1 MVIMRR
7 LLVFIGLMIFTT
19 SLCSAQKKPII
30 LLFPVQPGTGAASAD
45 AVEATAALK
54 TYFRETGKSEIA
66 DFDKESPLVL
76 RAVREGKLSES
87 DLVGVPAPEARLSI
101 GKILGVDMVAAGDV
115 GIKDGSVS
123 VSLWLGDVA
132 TTRIWKNAASASIG
146 TSGDLDKAKSNA
158 LQSAASTVVYAVA
171 AEALKDVKVSG
182 GDASGGG
189 AVVTPSDFALP
200 PPDVGT
206 YLTTAELYVR
216 SGDLANAIE
225 SYRDAVNADPTNLDI
240 RLRLAQLYEKR
251 RLFTQAAD
259 ELERAVGID
268 PSNQKLRDELA
279 SVYEQMGAL
288 DKAAAIYTNIAD
300 KNPSDVRA
308 RLAAGDFFL
317 KHKAYD
323 DAEKQYR
330 LAIEAAPTDPSPYE
344 RLADMFVLN
353 ERLSDAAKEIGNMQR
368 ADPNADANTI
378 SARYAKYS
386 KAAVKVVDSV
396 LSDYDKLAAQYS
408 DKKITREEYYEQLRK
423 DSAKV
428 EGARLVFEVLAAP
441 VGSSPANKSRVL
453 ACSLISQAC
462 TSMMR
467 YLETN
472 KDSEK
477 LNAEILL
484 DEARRHLA
492 SAEGK

>member
-1 MVIMRR
+1 MRR
-7 LLVFIGLMIFTT
+7 LLVLVVLMVVVATACFG
-19 SLCSAQKKPII
+19 AKKPII
-30 LLFPVQPGTGAASAD
+30 LLFAVQAGDGATSSD
-45 AVEATAALK
+45 AAEATAAIK
-54 TYFRETGKSEIA
+54 TYFRETGKAEVA
-66 DFDKESPLVL
+66 DFDKESPLVI

-87 DLVGVPAPEARLSI
+87 DLVGAPQPDARLAI
-101 GKILGVDMVAAGDV
+101 GKVLGVDMVAAGDV
-115 GIKDGSVS
+115 GVKDGSVS

-132 TTRIWKNAASASIG
+132 TTRVWRDAAAASIG
-146 TSGDLDKAKSNA
+146 TAGDPNKAKSNA

-171 AEALKDVKVSG
+171 AEALKDVKVNA
-182 GDASGGG
+182 DEVAGGG
-189 AVVTPSDFALP
+189 TVVAPSDFALP

-225 SYRDAVNADPTNLDI
+225 SYRDAVNADPSNLDI
-240 RLRLAQLYEKR
+240 RLRLAQLYENR
-251 RLFTQAAD
+251 RLFVQAAD
-259 ELERAVGID
+259 ELERALKID

-279 SVYEQMGAL
+279 KVYEQMGAV
-288 DKAAAIYTNIAD
+288 DKAAAIYTSLAD
-300 KNPSDVRA
+300 KNPSDVNA
-308 RLAAGDFFL
+308 RLTAGDFFL
-317 KHKAYD
+317 NQKAYA

-330 LAIEAAPTDPSPYE
+330 MAAEAVPSSPLPYE
-344 RLADMFVLN
+344 RLADMFIMN

-368 ADPNADANTI
+368 ADANADASTVA
-378 SARYAKYS
+378 ARYAKYS
-386 KAAVKVVDSV
+386 KAAMKVVESV
-396 LSDYDKLAAQYS
+396 LSDYDKLAGQYS
-408 DKKITREEYYEQLRK
+408 EKKITREEYYEQLRK

-441 VGSSPANKSRVL
+441 AGSSPANRSRVL

-472 KDSEK
+472 KDAEK
-477 LNAEILL
+477 LNAEILM
-484 DEARRHLA
+484 DEARKHLA